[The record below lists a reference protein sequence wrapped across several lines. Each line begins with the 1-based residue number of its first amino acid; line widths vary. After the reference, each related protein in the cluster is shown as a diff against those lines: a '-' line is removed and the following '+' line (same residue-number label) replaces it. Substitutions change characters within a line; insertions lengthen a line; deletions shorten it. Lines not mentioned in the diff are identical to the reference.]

1 MGRKTYSEQCAAADI
16 LKGETERALRD
27 AEHRRK
33 SANEQFDDMF
43 RDVDYREWQVA
54 AWHEYKW
61 SQRNKA
67 VAEKDCVTAQAPS
80 GLNSVVVG
88 ASPLALEEAKRHIE
102 TAMKHIVHFG
112 QAGQSY
118 PVRASAMDACRMM
131 LEAIGHV
138 DSICKGTT
146 ATKA

>member
-1 MGRKTYSEQCAAADI
+1 MGRKTYSEQCTAADI

-88 ASPLALEEAKRHIE
+88 ASPQALVEANRALNQAIAHLGSLD
-102 TAMKHIVHFG
+102 AVGQPFG
-112 QAGQSY
+112 
-118 PVRASAMDACRMM
+118 VRDSAMSARRLCLD
-131 LEAIGHV
+131 AIGFVEALH
-138 DSICKGTT
+138 KEMTRG
-146 ATKA
+146 K